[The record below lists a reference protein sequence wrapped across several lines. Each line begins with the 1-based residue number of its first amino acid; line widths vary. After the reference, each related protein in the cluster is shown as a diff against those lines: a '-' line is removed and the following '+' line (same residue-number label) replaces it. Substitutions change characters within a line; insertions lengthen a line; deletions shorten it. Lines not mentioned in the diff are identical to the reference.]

1 MTNEEKIKKTIER
14 IDKLKAERTKIE
26 EEAKEAQAAVDV
38 DWQNLNT
45 LQMEAHL
52 TDLQTEVQFRQTYV
66 QGVTFAVQ
74 TEQQ

>member
-1 MTNEEKIKKTIER
+1 MTNENKIKKTVER

-26 EEAKEAQAAVDV
+26 EKAKQAQAEVDV

-52 TDLQTEVQFRQTYV
+52 TDL
-66 QGVTFAVQ
+66 
-74 TEQQ
+74 

>member
-1 MTNEEKIKKTIER
+1 MTNENKIKKTIER

-26 EEAKEAQAAVDV
+26 EDAKKAQTTVDV

-52 TDLQTEVQFRQTYV
+52 TDL
-66 QGVTFAVQ
+66 
-74 TEQQ
+74 